1 MPQNKEELK
10 QEKTTAKKKVASR
23 PRKTTPKKN
32 QKVNE
37 KKTNKK
43 SAVKKSAVK
52 GAKAATKNAKNMDK
66 NNQNSKKLPTRRN
79 SKASVKI
86 IPLGGLNEI
95 GKNFT
100 VFECANDMFI
110 VDCGLAFPEA
120 DMPGV
125 DLVIPDFTYV
135 ERNQEKLKGI
145 VLTHGHEDH
154 IGGLPYF
161 LKKMN
166 VPVYG
171 TRLTIGLVENKL
183 KEHGVKANLNVVT
196 PGQIIHF
203 GCMAVEFI
211 AVNHSIPDATGLAMH
226 TPAGVIVHTGDFKI
240 DTTPINGE
248 VIDLARFGELGKKGV
263 LLLMTDST
271 NAERPG
277 YTMTEAHVGASF
289 DKLFDKAGNRRIIV
303 ATFASNV
310 HRVQQVVER
319 AVALGRKVA
328 VSGRSMQNVV
338 SMATQLGY
346 LKIPENTLIDISEIS
361 QYSDDELV
369 IVTTGSQGEPM
380 SALTRM
386 STNDHRQVSITAN
399 DMIIISANPIPGNE
413 KFVGKVVND
422 LLKSGAEVIY
432 EAMYEVH
439 VSGHACQEEL
449 KIMLALTKPKFYMPV
464 HGEYKHLI
472 KNKELGMAMGI
483 TESNIVIGSIGQ
495 VIEVSR
501 EKIGITAVVPSGR
514 ILVDGLG
521 VGDVGSVVLRDRKL
535 LAEDGLIMA
544 VVTLDKVTKRVV
556 AGPEVIS
563 RGFVYVKESEDLM
576 NAAREALRR
585 CIEKCNNANINEYGI
600 MKQKMKDSVSDYI
613 YSQTKRRP
621 MILPVIMEV

>member
-1 MPQNKEELK
+1 MPYSK
-10 QEKTTAKKKVASR
+10 EKTKGVKAS
-23 PRKTTPKKN
+23 N
-32 QKVNE
+32 QKRPSTRQRKASGDAKSVNKKQTSKKSSASSKGKVSAQ
-37 KKTNKK
+37 KKT
-43 SAVKKSAVK
+43 
-52 GAKAATKNAKNMDK
+52 
-66 NNQNSKKLPTRRN
+66 PTRRT
-79 SKASVKI
+79 KASVKI

-100 VFECANDMFI
+100 VFECQNDMFI
-110 VDCGLAFPEA
+110 VDCGLAFPES

-135 ERNQEKLKGI
+135 ERNQDKLKGI

-171 TRLTIGLVENKL
+171 TRLTIGLLEGKL
-183 KEHGVKANLNVVT
+183 KEHGIHANLNVVNY
-196 PGQIIHF
+196 GQVVHF
-203 GCMAVEFI
+203 GCMAAEFI
-211 AVNHSIPDATGLAMH
+211 AVNHSIPDAAGLALH
-226 TPAGVIVHTGDFKI
+226 TPAGIIVHTGDFKI
-240 DTTPINGE
+240 DTTPINGQ
-248 VIDLARFGELGKKGV
+248 VIDMARFGELGKKGV
-263 LLLMTDST
+263 LLLMSDST

-277 YTMTEAHVGASF
+277 YTMTESHVGAAF
-289 DKLFDKAGNRRIIV
+289 DKLFDGAGKRRIIV

-310 HRVQQVVER
+310 HRIQQVVER
-319 AVALGRKVA
+319 AARQGRKVA

-338 SMATQLGY
+338 AMATELGY
-346 LKIPENTLIDISEIS
+346 LKIPENTLIEIGEIS
-361 QYSDDELV
+361 RYSDDELV
-369 IVTTGSQGEPM
+369 IITTGSQGEPM

-399 DMIIISANPIPGNE
+399 DLIIISANPIPGNE

-439 VSGHACQEEL
+439 VSGHACREEL
-449 KIMLALTKPKFYMPV
+449 KIMLALTKPKFYMPA

-472 KNKELGMAMGI
+472 KNKEVGMAMGI
-483 TESNIVIGSIGQ
+483 PEENIIIGSIGQ

-501 EKIGITAVVPSGR
+501 DKIGLAGIVPSGR
-514 ILVDGLG
+514 VLVDGLG

-535 LAEDGLIMA
+535 LSEDGLIIA
-544 VVTLDKVTKRVV
+544 AVTLDKITKRIV
-556 AGPEVIS
+556 AGPEVVS

-576 NAAREALRR
+576 NSAKEVLRR
-585 CIEKCNNANINEYGI
+585 SLDKCNTAGITEYGI
-600 MKQKMKDSVSDYI
+600 MRQKMKDAVSDYI